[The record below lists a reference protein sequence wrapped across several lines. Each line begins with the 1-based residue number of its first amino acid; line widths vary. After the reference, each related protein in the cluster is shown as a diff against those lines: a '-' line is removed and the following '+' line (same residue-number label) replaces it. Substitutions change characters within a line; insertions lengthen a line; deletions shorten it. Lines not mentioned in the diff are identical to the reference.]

1 MAIVVWRGTQS
12 ESTEL
17 LQAVNR
23 NCTCENR
30 VGVCVSMCPP
40 HKGLADQRWLD
51 GLLFMRSR
59 RSQLLDQELAA

>member
-1 MAIVVWRGTQS
+1 MAIVVWHGTQAQ
-12 ESTEL
+12 STEL

-23 NCTCENR
+23 NCTCQNR
-30 VGVCVSMCPP
+30 LGMCSP

-59 RSQLLDQELAA
+59 RHQLVQQEMRERAA

>member
-1 MAIVVWRGTQS
+1 
-12 ESTEL
+12 
-17 LQAVNR
+17 
-23 NCTCENR
+23 
-30 VGVCVSMCPP
+30 MCPP